1 MSRYNFS
8 RIFSQ
13 HSAASPSG
21 FVPAEGDIA
30 SQIRQ
35 HLSNLKVKVSE
46 TGAELDRI
54 RQEQEAFSM
63 EYYSFREMSGK
74 FESMK
79 QQVRFFFTQ
88 LTHAKGTWVVEV

>member
-1 MSRYNFS
+1 MLTST
-8 RIFSQ
+8 Q
-13 HSAASPSG
+13 LHHWG
-21 FVPAEGDIA
+21 HTTEGDIA

-88 LTHAKGTWVVEV
+88 LTHSKRPLGCGSLKLVGKN

>member
-1 MSRYNFS
+1 MKDKASREESERLRKEFS
-8 RIFSQ
+8 KYAKVKRCVEFSK
-13 HSAASPSG
+13 
-21 FVPAEGDIA
+21 V
-30 SQIRQ
+30 
-35 HLSNLKVKVSE
+35 NLKVKVSE

-79 QQVRFFFTQ
+79 QQVRFFTQ